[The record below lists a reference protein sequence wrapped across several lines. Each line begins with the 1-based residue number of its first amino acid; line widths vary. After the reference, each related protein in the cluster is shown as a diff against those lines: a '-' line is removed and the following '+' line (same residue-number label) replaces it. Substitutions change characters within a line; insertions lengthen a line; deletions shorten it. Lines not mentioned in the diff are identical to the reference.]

1 MLIRDRRMIF
11 INRKI
16 KELREQKFKTSN
28 LFKKEIFIQSYL
40 EDLTKFIKYLA
51 FNFFKKEYS

>member
-1 MLIRDRRMIF
+1 MIF